1 MLTRF
6 ICTVFGW
13 FSNGIRTGGKFK
25 VSRFIRRPSS
35 SALTMLF
42 GIGLIISLTVAACT
56 TPNSP
61 TAANSPSPVSQENQL
76 KVLKMAHQKGMANLE
91 ILYAQGSLEKRLQP
105 LGITVEWTEFPSTS
119 PLLEAMSVKSLDFGG
134 GGGTGSVFAQSS
146 DKPFVRVARERSA
159 SLTGQA
165 VLVLDQSPIQTL
177 ADLKGKKVAF
187 AKGASSHYII
197 VQALKKANL
206 KLSDIEPVFLSP
218 ADALPAFERGDI
230 DAWVIWDPY
239 TAQTQKS
246 LKTRVVADLN
256 DIFGDRATFESP
268 AFYYAT
274 PELVSQH
281 PDVLNVILEEVNNA
295 GAWAKDNV
303 GDAAQLLA
311 KVYGLDLAI
320 MKTVQERAGDRRIV
334 PVDDEVLTALQQMA
348 DTFTQL
354 KVIPKQINVKDPSY
368 TWVSSKQW
376 S

>member
-1 MLTRF
+1 MLIRF
-6 ICTVFGW
+6 IRNVLGLF
-13 FSNGIRTGGKFK
+13 FPVIRTGRTFGSGLFIQR
-25 VSRFIRRPSS
+25 SRRSFI
-35 SALTMLF
+35 LLF
-42 GIGLIISLTVAACT
+42 GIGLILSLVFTACT
-56 TPNSP
+56 TPTPATS
-61 TAANSPSPVSQENQL
+61 ANSPSSAPQESQL

-91 ILYAQGSLEKRLQP
+91 ILYAQGSLEKRLEP
-105 LGITVEWTEFPSTS
+105 LGIKVEWTEFPSTS
-119 PLLEAMSVKSLDFGG
+119 PLLEAMSVKSIDFGG

-165 VLVLDQSPIQTL
+165 ILVLDQSPIKTL
-177 ADLKGKKVAF
+177 ADLNGKKVAF
-187 AKGASSHYII
+187 AKGSSSHYII

-239 TAQTQKS
+239 TAQTQTS
-246 LKTRVVADLN
+246 LKTRAIADLN

-281 PDVLNVILEEVNNA
+281 PDALKIILEEVNHA

-303 GDAAQLLA
+303 SDTAKLLA
-311 KVYGLDLAI
+311 KVYELDPLI
-320 MKTVQERAGDRRIV
+320 MQTVQERAGDRRIV
-334 PVDDEVLTALQQMA
+334 PVDDEVLTALQNMA
-348 DTFTQL
+348 DTFTEL
-354 KVIPKQINVKDPSY
+354 NVIPKKIDVKDSNY
-368 TWVSSKQW
+368 NWVSPEQW